1 MGFYKYVGSVQM
13 KKLTQFK
20 SIRTKILVGFSI
32 IIVLIFGYSAYNIVS
47 SGSSEREIENI
58 TNQELPLLIA
68 DEQLKYNIAE
78 RTGLARAYVLY
89 GDPTYKEVFDQYT
102 ETSIGLEEEA
112 LSYSNSEE
120 LKQLITAS
128 QEWQKAVEENV
139 FTAYDQGNEL
149 EAQTYL
155 QNTAEPMSLEII
167 MGFTSLVESR
177 ENLITESG
185 NDLITQSKATG
196 LVGLVM
202 GLGIFVLTI
211 ITALFIAKII
221 TKPIKR
227 VNEQMNEIASGNLS
241 IEPLEVTSR
250 DEVGQLVESMN
261 QMQVNLTEIVA
272 EIQEVSGSVAS
283 QSEELTQSSN
293 EVKEASDQVAT
304 TMEELSTGAESQ
316 ADTTTDLAS
325 SMADFS
331 GKIQAANKK
340 GEQVY
345 QSSQQVIELTTEGS
359 NSMNSSIEQMRSIFD
374 VVTEAVDQV
383 KGLDTQSK
391 EISKLVSVINDI
403 AEQTNL
409 LALNAAIEAARA
421 GEHGKGFAVVADEV
435 RKLAEQV
442 GVSVTDITS
451 IVGNIQNET
460 KLVTT
465 SLEGGHKAVEKGMSQ
480 VTSTG
485 ETFNK
490 MNSELNG
497 MATSIRDIS
506 NNLELINQNSDT
518 MNNAIEEIASVSE
531 ESAAGIQETAASI
544 EQTSTSMEEVAN
556 SSDKLA
562 KLADSLNKVTARFK
576 L

>member
-1 MGFYKYVGSVQM
+1 M

-20 SIRTKILVGFSI
+20 SIRTKILLGFSI
-32 IIVLIFGYSAYNIVS
+32 IIVLIFGYSAYNIIS
-47 SGSSEREIENI
+47 SNI
-58 TNQELPLLIA
+58 MQTDTEDITDHQLPLLIA
-68 DEQLKYNIAE
+68 DEQLKFNIVQ
-78 RTGLARAYVLY
+78 RTGFARAYFLY
-89 GDPTYKEVFDQYT
+89 GDPLYKDLFNQLT
-102 ETSIGLEEEA
+102 EESVALQEEA
-112 LSYSNSEE
+112 LNYSDSDE
-120 LKQLITAS
+120 LKQLIAAS
-128 QEWQKAVEENV
+128 KEWRALIEENV
-139 FTAYDQGNEL
+139 FTLYDQGNEV
-149 EAQTYL
+149 EAQAYFKSTV
-155 QNTAEPMSLEII
+155 EPMGQEIV
-167 MGFTSLVESR
+167 MGFISLVETR
-177 ENLITESG
+177 ENLIREAG
-185 NDLITQSKATG
+185 NELLVQNKANSTVGIVIGIT
-196 LVGLVM
+196 L
-202 GLGIFVLTI
+202 FI
-211 ITALFIAKII
+211 IAVIIALFIAKII

-241 IEPLEVTSR
+241 IEPLEVTSQ
-250 DEVGQLVESMN
+250 DEVGQLIEAMN

-272 EIQEVSGSVAS
+272 EIQEVSGAVAS

-293 EVKEASDQVAT
+293 EVREASDQVAT
-304 TMEELSTGAESQ
+304 TMEELSSGAESQ

-331 GKIQAANKK
+331 TKIQDANKK
-340 GEQVY
+340 GEDVY
-345 QSSQQVIELTTEGS
+345 QASQQVITLTTEGS
-359 NSMNSSIEQMRSIFD
+359 QSMNSSIEQMRSIFD
-374 VVTEAVDQV
+374 VVTEAVNQV

-391 EISKLVSVINDI
+391 EISKLVSVIKDI

-442 GVSVTDITS
+442 GVSVTDITG
-451 IVGNIQNET
+451 IVGNIQKET
-460 KLVTT
+460 KLVTS
-465 SLEGGHKAVEKGMSQ
+465 SLEGGHKEVEKGMSQ

-485 ETFNK
+485 ETFK
-490 MNSELNG
+490 QMHSELNG
-497 MATSIRDIS
+497 MATGIRDIS

-556 SSDKLA
+556 SSGKLA